1 MDTPI
6 FEVFD
11 ENIIK
16 LLIETRD
23 LLDELLETLDI
34 MSSPETLRDIEEA
47 EKEVKEGKIR
57 DLEAFLEELSDE

>member
-1 MDTPI
+1 MNSS

-34 MSSPETLRDIEEA
+34 MASPETIRDIEEA

-57 DLEAFLEELSDE
+57 DFEAFLEELTDE

>member
-1 MDTPI
+1 MNTS

-34 MSSPETLRDIEEA
+34 MSSPETMRDIEEA

>member
-1 MDTPI
+1 MKASI

-23 LLDELLETLDI
+23 LLDELLETFRYY
-34 MSSPETLRDIEEA
+34 E
-47 EKEVKEGKIR
+47 
-57 DLEAFLEELSDE
+57 